1 MKTALLDVRDVISGY
16 SGNTVHAPVSFSL
29 EKGEVQLLSG
39 LNGSG
44 KTTLLKTLAG
54 LMPALGGLVLLN
66 GNDIAGMSSTAR
78 AGHLSVMFTS
88 RIGGLGMTVEELF
101 EVTMHGLVNR
111 VSGESMEECI
121 REFDLQRLRHKSLL
135 RLSDGEYQRVMFARA
150 IAQGSPLILLD
161 EPNAHLDYKARE
173 EFCSHIQR
181 LTAAGRHAFVIA
193 THDRTMGL
201 AATQTVMS

>member
-1 MKTALLDVRDVISGY
+1 MQSALLDLREVLSGY
-16 SGNTVHAPVSFSL
+16 SGKSVHAPVSFSL
-29 EKGEVQLLSG
+29 EKGEVHLLSG

-44 KTTLLKTLAG
+44 KTTLLKTIAG
-54 LMPALGGLVLLN
+54 LLPALGGLVLLK
-66 GNDIAGMSSTAR
+66 GNDIAGMSSTLR
-78 AGHLSVMFTS
+78 AEQLSVMFTS

-101 EVTMHGLVNR
+101 EVTMHGR
-111 VSGESMEECI
+111 VSRISGESMEECI

-161 EPNAHLDYKARE
+161 EPTAHLDYKARE
-173 EFCSHIQR
+173 EFCQHIQR

-193 THDRTMGL
+193 THDKTLGL
-201 AATQTVMS
+201 AAAQTIMR